1 MEELE
6 KAEEYVI
13 KLRDAR
19 FDGVPE
25 VAEILADYEA
35 RAEKLRSG
43 YTEKV
48 APQRASDV
56 WDCVCVCVCVCV

>member
-13 KLRDAR
+13 KLREIR
-19 FDGVPE
+19 FANSPE

-48 APQRASDV
+48 SSV
-56 WDCVCVCVCVCV
+56 VCVCA